1 MQHDTLAPWAERA
14 PNSPERMTAA
24 ELLALPENGW
34 QYELVEGRLVR
45 MPPLGGGHGRASGR
59 LYTALDTYVEQHAL
73 GMVTVG
79 EHGFILSLPEQAET
93 VLAADVAFVRTEHV
107 PARTSAEFDAYWP
120 VAPDLVVEV
129 ASPSQFRPEMAVK
142 ARMWLRAGVRLVWVV
157 WPAQRQVDVWRSQS
171 RESLRAGRQ
180 PSTDNVAATLGE
192 GDTLDGLD
200 VVPGFAL
207 PVARVFA

>member
-1 MQHDTLAPWAERA
+1 
-14 PNSPERMTAA
+14 
-24 ELLALPENGW
+24 
-34 QYELVEGRLVR
+34 